1 RAQRHEARH
10 RREKPGRAHA
20 GQCPRGR
27 GGAPQ
32 RSRDAVVLRQD
43 RRCAAEARQA
53 GCLRRRGVQRNPRRR
68 ARPVSD
74 RPVRIG
80 LGLVSAGG
88 IALASYLTYVH
99 YQPAALIGS
108 IGGGCETVQHSK
120 YATIVGIPVAIFGLA
135 FWIAAFVLVLWDSEL
150 ARTLVL
156 ALALIGV
163 AFSIYLVVLQLVVI
177 DATCTWCMLN
187 DLVLAQLFLVL
198 ALARLW
204 TSVEQPGSEA

>member
-1 RAQRHEARH
+1 M
-10 RREKPGRAHA
+10 
-20 GQCPRGR
+20 
-27 GGAPQ
+27 
-32 RSRDAVVLRQD
+32 
-43 RRCAAEARQA
+43 
-53 GCLRRRGVQRNPRRR
+53 
-68 ARPVSD
+68 SD

-99 YQPAALIGS
+99 YQPAALICS

-187 DLVLAQLFLVL
+187 DLVLAPLFLVL

-204 TSVEQPGSEA
+204 TSVEQPGSEAEAV

>member
-1 RAQRHEARH
+1 MT
-10 RREKPGRAHA
+10 GRTLRGLIA
-20 GQCPRGR
+20 G
-27 GGAPQ
+27 
-32 RSRDAVVLRQD
+32 L
-43 RRCAAEARQA
+43 
-53 GCLRRRGVQRNPRRR
+53 
-68 ARPVSD
+68 
-74 RPVRIG
+74 
-80 LGLVSAGG
+80 
-88 IALASYLTYVH
+88 ALAGAAVAAYLVYARYTGT
-99 YQPAALIGS
+99 QLACTT
-108 IGGGCETVQHSK
+108 GGCETVQHSK

-187 DLVLAQLFLVL
+187 DLVLAPLFLVL

-204 TSVEQPGSEA
+204 TSVEQPGSEAEAV

>member
-1 RAQRHEARH
+1 
-10 RREKPGRAHA
+10 
-20 GQCPRGR
+20 
-27 GGAPQ
+27 
-32 RSRDAVVLRQD
+32 
-43 RRCAAEARQA
+43 
-53 GCLRRRGVQRNPRRR
+53 
-68 ARPVSD
+68 VSD

-99 YQPAALIGS
+99 YQPAALICS

-187 DLVLAQLFLVL
+187 DLVLAPLFLVL

-204 TSVEQPGSEA
+204 TSVEQPGSEAEAV

>member
-1 RAQRHEARH
+1 
-10 RREKPGRAHA
+10 
-20 GQCPRGR
+20 
-27 GGAPQ
+27 
-32 RSRDAVVLRQD
+32 
-43 RRCAAEARQA
+43 
-53 GCLRRRGVQRNPRRR
+53 
-68 ARPVSD
+68 VSD

-99 YQPAALIGS
+99 YQPAALICS

-135 FWIAAFVLVLWDSEL
+135 FWIATFVLVLWDSEL

-187 DLVLAQLFLVL
+187 DLVLAPLFLVL

-204 TSVEQPGSEA
+204 TSVEQPGSEAEAV

>member
-1 RAQRHEARH
+1 M
-10 RREKPGRAHA
+10 
-20 GQCPRGR
+20 
-27 GGAPQ
+27 
-32 RSRDAVVLRQD
+32 
-43 RRCAAEARQA
+43 
-53 GCLRRRGVQRNPRRR
+53 
-68 ARPVSD
+68 SD

-99 YQPAALIGS
+99 YQPAALICS

-135 FWIAAFVLVLWDSEL
+135 FWIATFVLVLWDSEL

-187 DLVLAQLFLVL
+187 DLVLAPLFLVL

-204 TSVEQPGSEA
+204 TSVEQPGSEAEAV

>member
-1 RAQRHEARH
+1 
-10 RREKPGRAHA
+10 
-20 GQCPRGR
+20 
-27 GGAPQ
+27 
-32 RSRDAVVLRQD
+32 
-43 RRCAAEARQA
+43 
-53 GCLRRRGVQRNPRRR
+53 
-68 ARPVSD
+68 VSD

-99 YQPAALIGS
+99 YQPAALICS

-120 YATIVGIPVAIFGLA
+120 YATIVGIPVAILGLA

-187 DLVLAQLFLVL
+187 DLVLAPLFLVL

-204 TSVEQPGSEA
+204 TSVEQPGSEAEAV